1 MSNAEKAMHLRGVTA
16 CAVALLKAL
25 DGGSIT
31 AEELESIRLTV
42 GATKDRIGLDYRQA
56 RRMHMDAAERLYTDT
71 AAKEAML

>member
-31 AEELESIRLTV
+31 AEELDAIRQTV
-42 GATKDRIGLDYRQA
+42 GAVRDRIGLDYRQA
-56 RRMHMDAAERLYTDT
+56 RRLHMDAAERLYTDI
-71 AAKEAML
+71 AAKEASL